1 MTKPVERLVCI
12 VQDRPGDPNAQKAFE
27 RATVAAQGD
36 GEIGT
41 SFDAALRGSDGL
53 SWTDGALPQARSNY
67 AEMRDRT
74 GANFLLSIGTVNT
87 ETTRHYTTT
96 THNATPGA

>member
-1 MTKPVERLVCI
+1 MATPSLKGHGNAERT
-12 VQDRPGDPNAQKAFE
+12 
-27 RATVAAQGD
+27 TVAAQGD
-36 GEIGT
+36 GENGT

-53 SWTDGALPQARSNY
+53 SWADGVLPQARSNF

-74 GANFLLSIGTVNT
+74 GANFLLSIGTVKT